1 LKNTNIRLAV
11 GLVITALVLV
21 GCSGGGSKSD
31 ADSCELVCDINT
43 ESYTIEISCES
54 GTMSTE
60 LLGDQTQESQY
71 DSSGNKTGIKLNL
84 NQART
89 YENTQ
94 NVYTMVG
101 TIEIDLVNDKVN
113 HDIEVT
119 GGEFGD
125 TPQTCTP

>member
-1 LKNTNIRLAV
+1 
-11 GLVITALVLV
+11 
-21 GCSGGGSKSD
+21 
-31 ADSCELVCDINT
+31 
-43 ESYTIEISCES
+43 
-54 GTMSTE
+54 MSTE

-71 DSSGNKTGIKLNL
+71 DSSGNRTGLKLNL

-94 NVYTMVG
+94 NVYTIVG
-101 TIEIDLVNDKVN
+101 TIEVDLVNDKVK

-125 TPQTCTP
+125 TPQTCAP